1 MAKNHEDIF
10 EVFNTVDADETKSKN
25 VTNNDD
31 SNDVDLEELE
41 NADYYINESNV
52 LRKFEKQF
60 KQPINLTYD
69 EKKNPLVFKEFLNH
83 ISKKFSLTIDTAN
96 SSNLFKPT
104 KHNQLD
110 FERHLDNAYEE
121 RLFEKSSFRFY
132 IFIVLLMRKSMPVNT
147 DYFNG
152 LSKNYN
158 FNIQD
163 IYYLDDISENCF
175 KDLNDVPTNI
185 VLRTKLSHEHYSIIA
200 ESFIR
205 QFIKLE
211 RKHSLQRNEH
221 QNIDFSEL
229 SNNEAIEKTQK
240 LQNEIKTT
248 EKEIED
254 LSFKVKEK
262 LFAKE
267 TAKKDTISIDD
278 VARFVTDFVNYAIQI
293 DEDVSNHN
301 KIKSDNGRYY
311 TNDKQL
317 VKSSTL
323 DDLYFENTVQSVWV
337 KSYNAINNHV
347 LRISGMNNITK
358 SNEENILNTMLFR
371 IFEKKSINVISFKPN
386 AIFTQNGV
394 IDLQFES
401 NKLVKHTFYD
411 IKDLSH
417 NDKMFKYA
425 TNYRINLIYEPNV
438 DYDFD
443 NYSTGQKI
451 TVNPT
456 FIFDALGRR
465 GFETHNIMSADE
477 VENFDN
483 QANERA
489 NLLKSFF
496 LNTLILHND
505 LNIVGKKFLYMYNA
519 SNSGKS
525 TFMELLKN
533 TVGKNGSTLL
543 DTKDLDL
550 SKAQFGLI
558 NVKDKFLVNIDEAT
572 NGSEIIDVETLKKLV
587 TKEQDMSVNQKGK
600 DYITFTPQASFMFA
614 SNYAPKFSDE
624 SGGTNRRLLAFQL
637 GTGYQERTNDNKP
650 VDLTF
655 IKDELIKQ
663 NAFKS
668 ACLKYILDTV
678 DTSLPIP
685 QSVIEDG
692 DSITSKE
699 DEIQVFINDRL
710 RTAINEPLIISEK
723 DLYALYTIEMAS
735 QGRKSSN
742 IRNISNFKKGL
753 MKIKNGVYFIKRN
766 RFSDILAVNKVLF
779 LEGKLYSDI
788 AYAQD
793 KNTNLHN
800 TIAKH
805 FIDKLEERE
814 RTLDKYYNELIE
826 VNDENTNRPLSKC
839 GTTAKNTFV
848 ILPNN
853 EIYNDFDETN
863 AKETFRNIANNER
876 NKVNKLYNTIDNIEL
891 IKKLQLNTHLSNAE
905 TQSINEKLPFSISK
919 KVPKNFHSYQLE
931 KDTNNYNHSFVEFVE
946 NLTI

>member
-1 MAKNHEDIF
+1 MAKNKEDVLK
-10 EVFNTVDADETKSKN
+10 VFDNVSTDEIKSKN

-31 SNDVDLEELE
+31 SNEVDLEELE

-52 LRKFEKQF
+52 LRKFEKQY
-60 KQPINLTYD
+60 KQPIYLTHD
-69 EKKNPLVFKEFLNH
+69 EKQNPLVFKEFLNH
-83 ISKKFSLTIDTAN
+83 ISKKFSLTIDNAN

-110 FERHLDNAYEE
+110 FERFLDTTFDEQ
-121 RLFEKSSFRFY
+121 LFDKSSFRFY
-132 IFIVLLMRKSMPVNT
+132 IFIVILMRKSMPINT

-163 IYYLDDISENCF
+163 IYYLDNISENCF
-175 KDLNDVPTNI
+175 RDLNDVPTNI

-211 RKHSLQRNEH
+211 KKHSLQRNES
-221 QNIDFSEL
+221 QNINFSEL
-229 SNNEAIEKTQK
+229 SQKEANEKIQK
-240 LQNEIKTT
+240 LQNDVRLT
-248 EKEIED
+248 EKEVEE

-267 TAKKDTISIDD
+267 TAKKDTVSIDD

-293 DEDVSNHN
+293 DEDVSNHD
-301 KIKSDNGRYY
+301 KIKLDNGRYY

-323 DDLYFENTVQSVWV
+323 DNLYFENTIQSVWL
-337 KSYNAINNHV
+337 KSYDAINNHI

-358 SNEENILNTMLFR
+358 SNEENILKTMLFR

-386 AIFTQNGV
+386 TIFTQNGV
-394 IDLQFES
+394 IDLQFER
-401 NKLVKHTFYD
+401 NKLINYTFHD
-411 IKDLSH
+411 NNDLSH

-438 DYDFD
+438 DYYFD

-451 TVNPT
+451 TVDPT
-456 FIFDALGRR
+456 YIFDALGRR
-465 GFETHNIMSADE
+465 GFETHDIMSADE
-477 VENFDN
+477 IENFDN

-496 LNTLILHND
+496 LNTLILYND
-505 LNIVGKKFLYMYNA
+505 LNIIGKKFLYMFNA

-533 TVGKNGSTLL
+533 TVGKNGSDLL
-543 DTKDLDL
+543 DIKDLSL

-558 NVKDKFLVNIDEAT
+558 NVKDKFLINIDEAT
-572 NGSEIIDVETLKKLV
+572 DGNEIIDVETLKKLV

-600 DYITFTPQASFMFA
+600 DYVTFTPQASFMFA

-637 GTGYQERTNDNKP
+637 GTGYQERSNDNKP

-692 DSITSKE
+692 DTITSKE

-723 DLYALYTIEMAS
+723 DLYAFYTIEMAS

-800 TIAKH
+800 AITKH

-826 VNDENTNRPLSKC
+826 VNDENINRPLSKC
-839 GTTAKNTFV
+839 GTTSKNTFI

-863 AKETFRNIANNER
+863 AKETFRSIANNER
-876 NKVNKLYNTIDNIEL
+876 NKVNKLYNTTDNIEL
-891 IKKLQLNTHLSNAE
+891 IKKLQMNAKLSDAE
-905 TQSINEKLPFSISK
+905 TQSVNQKLPFSIK
-919 KVPKNFHSYQLE
+919 KTVPKNFHYYKLE
-931 KDTNNYNHSFVEFVE
+931 NDTVADHPSFKQFIE